1 MLNPLFAEVSSEQQ
15 ETVVGG
21 FTFNFGATNFQGSQE
36 NTSTTTTSTPDGGS
50 TTTSTTG
57 NVSVITFAQ
66 TFNGFNIPTN
76 FFAAPV
82 EPPVTPQ

>member
-21 FTFNFGATNFQGSQE
+21 FTFNFGATSFSGGQE
-36 NTSTTTTSTPDGGS
+36 NTSTNTTSTPDGGS

-57 NVSVITFAQ
+57 NVQVITFGQ
-66 TFNGFNIPTN
+66 TFNGFNLPAG
-76 FFAAPV
+76 FFVPV
-82 EPPVTPQ
+82 